1 MSAEAHKAL
10 VRRFYK
16 DAVDAGNLALIDTL
30 FAPHYTFYPAGSS
43 EPIDRQTF
51 KAFLHAFRTAFG
63 FYHTIEDQ
71 VADDNKVV
79 TRWTVHG
86 THQGTFQ
93 DLPATGKQVTY
104 MGITIFHFAADTIEA
119 GWSSF
124 DELGMLR
131 QLGML
136 PALVQTSA

>member
-30 FAPHYTFYPAGSS
+30 FAPHYAFYPAGSS
-43 EPIDRQTF
+43 APIDRQTF
-51 KAFLHAFRTAFG
+51 KEFLQAFRTAFG

-71 VADDNKVV
+71 VADDKKVA

-104 MGITIFHFAADTIEA
+104 MGITIFHFAAGRIEA

-136 PALVQTSA
+136 PALVQTNA

>member
-16 DAVDAGNLALIDTL
+16 DAIDAGNLALIDTL
-30 FAPHYTFYPAGSS
+30 FAPHYAFYPAGSS
-43 EPIDRQTF
+43 APIDRQTF

-63 FYHTIEDQ
+63 FYHTI
-71 VADDNKVV
+71 
-79 TRWTVHG
+79 
-86 THQGTFQ
+86 
-93 DLPATGKQVTY
+93 
-104 MGITIFHFAADTIEA
+104 TIFHFAAGTIEA

-124 DELGMLR
+124 AELGMLR